1 MNARMIGM
9 YSALSLILSA
19 ALSWSMPP
27 PLRAEQVV
35 VIVLDDSGSM
45 DETMR
50 TERGRIRKIDAA
62 KEALRDVVV
71 KLPEDTQVGVLALNT
86 EIDGSPWIAPI
97 GPVSRTALLRQLDRI
112 DASGGTPLGQA
123 MKEAADALLQLRE
136 KQVYGLYRL
145 LIVTD
150 GEAND
155 QHLVD
160 GYLPDILG
168 RGIVVDVIGVDMRA
182 DHSLATQVHSYRRA
196 DDRQSLSQAI
206 SEVLAE
212 TPDDDAA
219 AESDFELLQGF
230 PDEVAAAAL
239 AALTA
244 PRNSPINMV
253 EMEYVATEPDGRQV
267 VRTVSPRSR
276 SSSGF
281 VSILTGGALC
291 CVAGFS
297 ILGVALLVILAG
309 RRRHR

>member
-1 MNARMIGM
+1 MPSRLAQEELTMNARIVGM

-19 ALSWSMPP
+19 AVSWSTAR
-27 PLRAEQVV
+27 PLLAEQVV

-50 TERGRIRKIDAA
+50 TERGRVRKIDAA

-86 EIDGSPWIAPI
+86 EVDGSPWIAPV
-97 GPVSRTALLRQLDRI
+97 GPVSRTALLRQLDRV
-112 DASGGTPLGQA
+112 DANGGTPLGQA

-168 RGIVVDVIGVDMRA
+168 RGIVVDVIGVDMRG
-182 DHSLATQVHSYRRA
+182 DHSLAT
-196 DDRQSLSQAI
+196 
-206 SEVLAE
+206 
-212 TPDDDAA
+212 
-219 AESDFELLQGF
+219 
-230 PDEVAAAAL
+230 
-239 AALTA
+239 
-244 PRNSPINMV
+244 
-253 EMEYVATEPDGRQV
+253 
-267 VRTVSPRSR
+267 
-276 SSSGF
+276 
-281 VSILTGGALC
+281 
-291 CVAGFS
+291 
-297 ILGVALLVILAG
+297 
-309 RRRHR
+309 